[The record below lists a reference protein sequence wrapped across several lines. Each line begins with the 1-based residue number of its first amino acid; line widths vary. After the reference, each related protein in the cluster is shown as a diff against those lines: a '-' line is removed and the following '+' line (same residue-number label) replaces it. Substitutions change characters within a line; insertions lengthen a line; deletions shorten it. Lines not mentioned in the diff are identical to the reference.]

1 MSSVSPVRPAT
12 RADVGAAVRTLGRAF
27 ADYPWTRH
35 TIAADGHQRR
45 LEAFQELFVAR
56 IGLEH
61 GRGWVT
67 DDCAAVSVWTTP
79 DSTEVGSVFAE
90 LAPRFAELAGDRA
103 PFAEEA
109 ERVVSPYRPQ
119 EPVWFLGTVGVDP
132 ERQGNGLGS
141 AVIRPGLAEA
151 DRVGAAAFLETSLE
165 GNVRFYQRLG
175 FVVTAD
181 VRLPSG
187 GPRTW
192 FMTRPPH

>member
-1 MSSVSPVRPAT
+1 MSPVRPAT